1 MLMQREHQAFKELK
15 EEIEMS
21 YKNENSVTQKNNFK
35 TSKNEQTQV
44 SPAVIKRLPRYFR
57 YLRQLLTDDIRR
69 VSSGELSRMMN
80 VTASQIRQ
88 DFNCFGGFG
97 QQGYGYN
104 VKHLYTKIGELLG
117 VSSDLSAI
125 IIGAG
130 NLGSALA
137 SSPIFERRGIRL
149 LALFDIN
156 PELIGKK
163 KYGKPV
169 YSMEDAEAYV
179 RENEVDIAIITIP
192 RDAAPETADK
202 LSKYGIKGIWN
213 FTSSELDT
221 SKYGVKTENVHLG
234 DSLMTLCYKIT
245 NEYGEE

>member
-1 MLMQREHQAFKELK
+1 
-15 EEIEMS
+15 MS
-21 YKNENSVTQKNNFK
+21 YKNQTN
-35 TSKNEQTQV
+35 KNEQTQV

-57 YLRQLLTDDIRR
+57 YLRQLLMDDIRR

-156 PELIGKK
+156 PELIGRE

-169 YSMEDAEAYV
+169 YSMEEAESYV
-179 RENEVDIAIITIP
+179 RDNNVDIAIITIP

>member
-1 MLMQREHQAFKELK
+1 
-15 EEIEMS
+15 MS
-21 YKNENSVTQKNNFK
+21 YINDNSKM
-35 TSKNEQTQV
+35 SKNEQTQV

-156 PELIGKK
+156 PELIGKE
-163 KYGKPV
+163 KYGHPV
-169 YSMEDAEAYV
+169 YSMDEVESYV
-179 RENEVDIAIITIP
+179 RENNVDIAIITIP

-202 LSKYGIKGIWN
+202 LSRYGIKGIWN

-221 SKYGVKTENVHLG
+221 TKYGVVTENVHLG
-234 DSLMTLCYKIT
+234 DSLMTLCYKVT
-245 NEYGEE
+245 NEYAED